1 MDATAKVASIRI
13 PPAIENFIRNSR
25 CGEPP
30 LSGHLASFVRL
41 AAVAFRKLSRGW
53 REGGGD
59 ALEFTWRRCTVPI
72 LLGRRFSGS
81 RASHPRAFLRFFAP
95 NPKIPRILS
104 SLRRKLPF
112 YDPKTRNVI
121 LENPFSQSPESR
133 SRMEKIWSDE
143 RIRDQQF
150 SFSFFP
156 LSSPLSNF
164 QDRNCSWTRIKS
176 ISSESRW
183 RPSTG
188 NRESRTVARA
198 GTERD
203 ARLSAARSRRR
214 HPFSAPSR
222 SLPRHF
228 SPART

>member
-1 MDATAKVASIRI
+1 MRRASSLRI
-13 PPAIENFIRNSR
+13 
-25 CGEPP
+25 
-30 LSGHLASFVRL
+30 SGHLASF
-41 AAVAFRKLSRGW
+41 AADAFRKLSRGW
-53 REGGGD
+53 RGGGGD
-59 ALEFTWRRCTVPI
+59 ALEFTWRRCTAPPPASTVPPPR
-72 LLGRRFSGS
+72 RRFSGS

-104 SLRRKLPF
+104 SLRRKFPF
-112 YDPKTRNVI
+112 CDPKNQKRDPREYLFLFYPNPPVKWKKYRRTNNDRNTI
-121 LENPFSQSPESR
+121 NNFSLSR
-133 SRMEKIWSDE
+133 LTVL
-143 RIRDQQF
+143 
-150 SFSFFP
+150 SFST
-156 LSSPLSNF
+156 L

-188 NRESRTVARA
+188 NRESRTVART

-203 ARLSAARSRRR
+203 ARLSAARSRQR

-228 SPART
+228 SPARKTLT